1 MHNYSVYELI
11 FPNGK
16 RYIGLTGQEP
26 ESRWKNGEG
35 YKGQL
40 VYKPIKKYG

>member
-1 MHNYSVYELI
+1 MNNYCVYELI

-16 RYIGLTGQEP
+16 RYIGLTGQKP
-26 ESRWKNGEG
+26 ELRWKYGLG

-40 VYKPIKKYG
+40 VYKPIKRYG